1 MNSLPFVPQEDEE
14 QAAEDAGEAAVEPNK
29 QCRHGAI
36 RLVAVTAGIS
46 WTTNSHIKLLLHV
59 LLISE
64 KVQRSYLLN
73 HFPPLSETPGAG
85 FQGCL
90 HCR

>member
-1 MNSLPFVPQEDEE
+1 MMRRNMMNSPPFVPQEDKE

-29 QCRHGAI
+29 QCRHGTI

-59 LLISE
+59 LFISE
-64 KVQRSYLLN
+64 KGQRAYLLN
-73 HFPPLSETPGAG
+73 RLPPLSETPCAG
-85 FQGCL
+85 
-90 HCR
+90 